1 MSKDIKTILEQ
12 EKDKSLLLTPRINEY
27 IMENA
32 GSLYTKEAME
42 RVWQELTKPGR
53 KRSGS
58 FSASSA
64 GQCLRRQ
71 ELALLGKPQAPIYPA
86 LIEVFESGK
95 WYHARWQA
103 LLLSANLL
111 EDIEVS
117 LDWPKYTSKG
127 SADGRGYVHW
137 EPSNPAWK
145 DREYLIELK
154 SVGEFA
160 WAKKAQGP
168 SEDHLKQMHRYML
181 TSGIHMCV
189 YLVIDKGN
197 ASGLGWKEF
206 VIEANP
212 KRLEESEN
220 ELIELNKALEKKKLH
235 PLLTECKLGKGYK
248 YTSCPFTGRNGPCK
262 STKGWND

>member
-71 ELALLGKPQAPIYPA
+71 ELAFLGKPQAPIYPA

-95 WYHARWQA
+95 WYH
-103 LLLSANLL
+103 
-111 EDIEVS
+111 
-117 LDWPKYTSKG
+117 SK
-127 SADGRGYVHW
+127 
-137 EPSNPAWK
+137 
-145 DREYLIELK
+145 
-154 SVGEFA
+154 
-160 WAKKAQGP
+160 
-168 SEDHLKQMHRYML
+168 
-181 TSGIHMCV
+181 
-189 YLVIDKGN
+189 
-197 ASGLGWKEF
+197 
-206 VIEANP
+206 
-212 KRLEESEN
+212 
-220 ELIELNKALEKKKLH
+220 
-235 PLLTECKLGKGYK
+235 
-248 YTSCPFTGRNGPCK
+248 
-262 STKGWND
+262 